1 MMRTLLAALLAAS
14 VWAGCGSDE
23 EESPL
28 PVRPEVADA
37 SDWCVEHGL
46 PESMCTKCNPSLV
59 ARYQE
64 AGDFCA
70 GHGFPESVCPDCHPL
85 APPEGVPAPGA
96 SGDHGDA
103 HDEHANEGDGADDAE
118 LGAVGSDR
126 PVTFE
131 GEPPFPPGTRIR
143 FRTTELEAA
152 SGLGTAE
159 ARRAALDVGVEAT
172 ARLEYDRN
180 RYAEVTAQVPGVVR
194 EVHVDLGDAVE
205 AGEPLFTLESVQV
218 GDLQARLSGTRERAA
233 TARANLD
240 RQQALGDIAAQRSVE
255 LARQELEAA
264 QAEVRSIQSS
274 LRMAGRTRGGG
285 RYALTAPIAGTVV
298 RRPGVVGSYATAQ
311 EPLAVIADTSTM
323 WALLDVRD
331 ADAAEIRVGQP
342 VAIGVDGVD
351 GTFRGTVTWVAS
363 EVDPR
368 TRTVAAR
375 AEIPNEEGVLRANL
389 FGRARIQVADRASAV
404 TVPRDAVQ
412 RVDEAHVVFV
422 RLDNGFYEPR
432 QVALGRTGD
441 GVVQVRGNVEPG
453 ETVVSEGAY
462 LLKTELRRD
471 SIGAGCC
478 EVEGPGE

>member
-1 MMRTLLAALLAAS
+1 MTRAVIAALLAAA
-14 VWAGCGSDE
+14 VWTGCGGGE
-23 EESPL
+23 EEPPL

-46 PESMCTKCNPSLV
+46 PESMCTKCNPSLKP
-59 ARYQE
+59 RYE
-64 AGDFCA
+64 AAGDFCA

-96 SGDHGDA
+96 SGEEHG
-103 HDEHANEGDGADDAE
+103 EHAGEGAGEGGELAADSGE
-118 LGAVGSDR
+118 

-131 GEPPFPPGTRIR
+131 GEPPFPPGTKIR
-143 FRTTELEAA
+143 FRTSELEAA

-159 ARRAALDVGVEAT
+159 ARRADLDVGVEAT

-194 EVHVDLGDAVE
+194 EVHVDLGDQVE
-205 AGEPLFTLESVQV
+205 AGDPLFTLESVQV
-218 GDLQARLSGTRERAA
+218 GDLQARLSGARERAA
-233 TARANLD
+233 TARSNVE
-240 RQQALGDIAAQRSVE
+240 RQQALGDIASQRNVE

-264 QAEVRSIQSS
+264 EAEVRSIQSS

-298 RRPGVVGSYATAQ
+298 RRHGVVGTYATAT

-331 ADAAEIRVGQP
+331 ADAAEVRVDQP
-342 VAIGVDGVD
+342 VALRVDGVD
-351 GTFRGTVTWVAS
+351 GTFEGTITWVAS

-375 AEIPNEEGVLRANL
+375 AEIPNEDGSLRANL
-389 FGRARIQVADRASAV
+389 FGRARIQVADRHSAV

-412 RVDEAHVVFV
+412 RVDDAHVVFV
-422 RLDNGFYEPR
+422 RLDNGYYEPR

-441 GVVQVRGNVEPG
+441 GVVQVRGEIAPG